1 MVIKFKDSEKKLLR
15 ILLNSEVTYTAEELS
30 EKMNVSRRSIFY
42 LMKSISK
49 KLLSLNIAPIKNIH
63 GEGYYLS
70 DASKQLIS
78 QLTLHESGREDCHSK
93 PNLEI
98 RQAIFFLF
106 LIVNMKVS
114 TLSEISYVTN
124 VSMNTVL
131 NDQKSLLE
139 KLQKFSLDSYGD
151 RNGHHVVGNEKD
163 IRSYIQ
169 SNWKALNEAFN
180 VLFRYRKNSNFN
192 ELNNIEVYESIIA
205 KWLDLIEA
213 NNYFYFSDDSKKR
226 IKFIYALI
234 VSRMMHHHHLKNTDL
249 SLSEEEKNLLETHK
263 EYSLAESLLQQFGFS
278 GFKNE
283 ILYLESLI
291 LGLQLTNLGIG
302 GKSSVKSLVKD
313 ATKKVIQN
321 FERLSNRTI
330 SKRTQLLDELFIHL
344 LSTFYR
350 VKYHHQYDEDI
361 ATKVQKKY
369 SAIYVYTKLSIRPF
383 ELLNDEK
390 LNENE
395 IALITIYFG
404 AQLITDNNYEKSVLL
419 VCSSGL
425 GTSRLLKAQLEKE
438 FPEIKIKGPITKSAY
453 NNLKSITSEIVFS
466 TIDLPNKGK
475 EVFKVS
481 PILSAREINVVRKVL
496 VMHNFINSKL
506 QTTKLAAIMD
516 VVADNAQIQNYEKL
530 ENGIKEILTL
540 PESHIKKTER
550 EQQPLLSELVNRKTI
565 KFADAN
571 QLSWQQAIRL
581 AAQPLVKSGNV
592 DTTYVDAMIENVKKN
607 GPYINIGNLVAF
619 AHARPEK
626 GVNELGMSMLHLS
639 KPIDLI
645 DSKHQIQLVFVLA
658 AIDDTSHIRAMSELA
673 TLLGNKE
680 KLNKLIQA
688 QNSEDIEKTILEG
701 EMNND

>member
-139 KLQKFSLDSYGD
+139 KLKKFNLDSYGD

-234 VSRMMHHHHLKNTDL
+234 VL
-249 SLSEEEKNLLETHK
+249 
-263 EYSLAESLLQQFGFS
+263 
-278 GFKNE
+278 
-283 ILYLESLI
+283 
-291 LGLQLTNLGIG
+291 
-302 GKSSVKSLVKD
+302 
-313 ATKKVIQN
+313 
-321 FERLSNRTI
+321 
-330 SKRTQLLDELFIHL
+330 
-344 LSTFYR
+344 
-350 VKYHHQYDEDI
+350 
-361 ATKVQKKY
+361 
-369 SAIYVYTKLSIRPF
+369 
-383 ELLNDEK
+383 
-390 LNENE
+390 
-395 IALITIYFG
+395 
-404 AQLITDNNYEKSVLL
+404 
-419 VCSSGL
+419 
-425 GTSRLLKAQLEKE
+425 
-438 FPEIKIKGPITKSAY
+438 
-453 NNLKSITSEIVFS
+453 
-466 TIDLPNKGK
+466 
-475 EVFKVS
+475 
-481 PILSAREINVVRKVL
+481 
-496 VMHNFINSKL
+496 
-506 QTTKLAAIMD
+506 
-516 VVADNAQIQNYEKL
+516 
-530 ENGIKEILTL
+530 
-540 PESHIKKTER
+540 
-550 EQQPLLSELVNRKTI
+550 
-565 KFADAN
+565 
-571 QLSWQQAIRL
+571 
-581 AAQPLVKSGNV
+581 
-592 DTTYVDAMIENVKKN
+592 
-607 GPYINIGNLVAF
+607 
-619 AHARPEK
+619 
-626 GVNELGMSMLHLS
+626 
-639 KPIDLI
+639 
-645 DSKHQIQLVFVLA
+645 
-658 AIDDTSHIRAMSELA
+658 
-673 TLLGNKE
+673 
-680 KLNKLIQA
+680 
-688 QNSEDIEKTILEG
+688 
-701 EMNND
+701 